1 MGDIKADD
9 YNKALMTVRQAI
21 NNKELTGKT
30 AGKSHPA
37 HGTKTVPEGHGEELI
52 KQVQADGGSPELVKK
67 LKKIMGI

>member
-1 MGDIKADD
+1 MSIKEAD

-21 NNKELTGKT
+21 NNKEITGKT

-37 HGTKTVPEGHGEELI
+37 HGGKDVPNGHGTELI
-52 KQVQADGGSPELVKK
+52 AQVQADGGKPELIKK